1 MLGPYALA
9 MLEPANALFRFGL
22 ELCALAALGYW
33 GFSENEGLVAD
44 IVAGVGA
51 PLAFALAW
59 GAWIAPKAPYRLD
72 DPVRLLLEVTVF
84 AIAVAALV
92 AAGSV
97 ALAVLLAVAVVVN
110 IGLMFLLGQRR
121 LGGI

>member
-1 MLGPYALA
+1 VSL
-9 MLEPANALFRFGL
+9 LESTNAVFRFGL

-33 GFSENEGLVAD
+33 GFSSNEGLVAD
-44 IVAGVGA
+44 LLVGLGA

-84 AIAVAALV
+84 AIAVAAL
-92 AAGSV
+92 ANAGSV
-97 ALAVLLAVAVVVN
+97 LLAALLAVAVMVN
-110 IGLMFLLGQRR
+110 VGFMFVLGQRR

>member
-1 MLGPYALA
+1 MSL
-9 MLEPANALFRFGL
+9 LERVNATFRFGL

-33 GFSENEGLVAD
+33 GFSENEG
-44 IVAGVGA
+44 IVAELLAGLGA

-59 GAWIAPKAPYRLD
+59 GAWVAPKAPYRLD
-72 DPVRLLLEVTVF
+72 DPQRLLLEVTVF
-84 AIAVAALV
+84 AVAVAALA

-97 ALAVLLAVAVVVN
+97 VLAVVFAVAVVIN
-110 IGLMFLLGQRR
+110 FGLMFLLGQRR